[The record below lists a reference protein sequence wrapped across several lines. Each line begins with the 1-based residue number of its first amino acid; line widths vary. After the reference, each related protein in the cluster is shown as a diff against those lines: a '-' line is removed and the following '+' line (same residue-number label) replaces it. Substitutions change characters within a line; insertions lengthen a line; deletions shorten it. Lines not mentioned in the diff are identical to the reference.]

1 MFAVFSP
8 PETHT
13 PIKESEFENELVRE
27 LQSVFGFKKTRTLPY
42 RPQGNS
48 VLERVHS
55 TMHNMLATLANAS
68 CDNWV
73 ELLPFVQLAHNTAY
87 IKTLHETPLITRQ
100 FKRVHENCCH
110 ATSRYHS
117 RRSHSYNT
125 SQSRQDYSRR
135 TVENLQVAYEIARRN
150 LQERAEKQAKSNE
163 NITFPSFQPGDPSA
177 IHRPYTPADGP
188 CCTLGDPP
196 LHRGTPP
203 PALRGPPP
211 LHRETPPLCPYT
223 ARSPPLHRVI
233 PPPPP
238 ARSPPLHRGI
248 LYTVVLFS
256 SLYIAKIVFIS
267 YFFGS
272 NQLDS

>member
-100 FKRVHENCCH
+100 FKRVHENCCR

-117 RRSHSYNT
+117 RRSHLYNT

-188 CCTLGDPP
+188 CCALGDPP
-196 LHRGTPP
+196 LHCG
-203 PALRGPPP
+203 AHL
-211 LHRETPPLCPYT
+211 PYT
-223 ARSPPLHRVI
+223 ARPPPLSLHREI
-233 PPPPP
+233 PPPTPRYPP
-238 ARSPPLHRGI
+238 PPLRDPPPYTAGYYTQWYYLV
-248 LYTVVLFS
+248 LYTLQRLCSFLI
-256 SLYIAKIVFIS
+256 SLGRTS
-267 YFFGS
+267 
-272 NQLDS
+272 